1 MITLGIC
8 PEPRKVANM
17 ISFLDVILKEIDAL
31 SKNGFVLER
40 DGQVLCKGNVFL
52 MGITGDTVTPKTV
65 PMFPSFEFSMI
76 FRYNKYI

>member
-17 ISFLDVILKEIDAL
+17 MSFLDVILKEIDAL

-52 MGITGDTVTPKTV
+52 MGITGDIPGIAEIMGH
-65 PMFPSFEFSMI
+65 PG
-76 FRYNKYI
+76 KY